1 MWTGGRAGAWGSTCR
16 GAFPMGSEW
25 FKVREWV
32 RQPCS
37 GLRVTDPAPAA
48 APPATPGRPRGRC
61 WEGHRGGG
69 SPCGLGVE
77 RDSAWKQGGLPPS
90 ALPGV
95 HFPGASS
102 CSTTARVFLLGS
114 GRRSVLRL
122 SDASGTWSLGVRG
135 RGTAGPLRPMSPLAQ
150 GSGGQGWSRSAAAR
164 SASRCSALT
173 ARRSRKREAPTLM
186 DALGCSSGSFI
197 FTDPF
202 DTRMGCKKAS
212 AQGTTD

>member
-90 ALPGV
+90 ALPGA

-150 GSGGQGWSRSAAAR
+150 GSGGAR
-164 SASRCSALT
+164 VVS
-173 ARRSRKREAPTLM
+173 
-186 DALGCSSGSFI
+186 LGCCSLGQPLLCTHRSPLAETRSPHANGRAGMLLGIIHLHRSFRHSYGVQESERSG
-197 FTDPF
+197 DY
-202 DTRMGCKKAS
+202 
-212 AQGTTD
+212 